1 MVKSNS
7 RKSKNHD
14 FNAHVKFENVPK
26 ILFRFYSFMKEAQAE
41 VPSEVRSIEELGFEA
56 V

>member
-26 ILFRFYSFMKEAQAE
+26 ILFSSFMKEAQAE